1 MGLLTAETE
10 TAAVVCSESVGK
22 TLAWRLEFL
31 LGKKLLMAMAG
42 KVKKTP
48 WRQKVSDLERSLQS
62 SWFERRGRRI
72 PWASPRL
79 PGETTAW

>member
-10 TAAVVCSESVGK
+10 TAAVVCSESVRK

-42 KVKKTP
+42 NVKKNP
-48 WRQKVSDLERSLQS
+48 LG
-62 SWFERRGRRI
+62 GRK
-72 PWASPRL
+72 
-79 PGETTAW
+79 